1 MIWWKKHAV
10 GNFCSLCVAD
20 SLPLVSYLAL
30 QMKNF
35 LVGNMPTIKLTID
48 SETYDRLSDSAVRD
62 LRPIPWQAIA
72 LLRATLGVTC
82 PQSKGLD
89 EPKCISEPAQ

>member
-48 SETYDRLSDSAVRD
+48 SETYD
-62 LRPIPWQAIA
+62 
-72 LLRATLGVTC
+72 
-82 PQSKGLD
+82 
-89 EPKCISEPAQ
+89 